1 MAELWYYTNEGK
13 QMDAVTMKELK
24 RLVGDGTLKPTDMVW
39 KEGMPRWIRASSV
52 KELFPDPSAA
62 LDKFFTNTATVTSN
76 SAPVITSVAAG
87 KSSAGAPVP
96 EAVTEKK
103 SASPAEK
110 KKGKSSSDDD
120 EPEDT
125 RRPPRRRSEAASGG
139 GSGGMLI
146 ILALVAGGGVLLL
159 AMIVGVVILAF
170 SFSGG
175 GEKKAGGDAVQ
186 KKDDKKDGGNV
197 QPGQEIKGEVNYVA
211 ALQPG
216 GKDSRTFKF
225 RKGANYELTVRTEPK
240 LSPIKPDV
248 DLFVYN
254 LNGAVVASDTR
265 VNPDCLI
272 RWNPNQD
279 GEYRVEVVNLDGAT
293 NVQSTVTIKEGAQTD
308 PPPPAGVR
316 IGSGTATSKNALKP
330 GGMFNVKFRVKG
342 GYPAKLTSPT
352 PGISFTVVKDAD
364 QNHQIAVQPA
374 NNATLNFSVPNTEVV
389 VVRLRNEG
397 KGAAVISVIYDVSPP

>member
-62 LDKFFTNTATVTSN
+62 LDKFFTSSASTSG
-76 SAPVITSVAAG
+76 SSTQPITSVAAG
-87 KSSAGAPVP
+87 KSSAGAPAP
-96 EAVTEKK
+96 EAVTDKK
-103 SASPAEK
+103 PASAPVEK

-175 GEKKAGGDAVQ
+175 GEKKAGADAVL

-197 QPGQEIKGEVNYVA
+197 QPGQEIKGEVKYEA
-211 ALQPG
+211 AIRG
-216 GKDSRTFKF
+216 GGTDSRTFRF
-225 RKGANYELTVRTEPK
+225 RKDVPYELRVRSEPRH
-240 LSPIKPDV
+240 PDV
-248 DLFVYN
+248 DLYILSAN
-254 LNGAVVASDTR
+254 NQAVASDSSIG
-265 VNPDCLI
+265 PDSFI
-272 RWNPNQD
+272 KWTPRDD
-279 GEYRVEVVNLDGAT
+279 GQYRIEVRNLDGIT
-293 NVQSTVTIKEGAQTD
+293 NVQSSVTIKEGTQTD

-364 QNHQIAVQPA
+364 QNQQIAAQPA